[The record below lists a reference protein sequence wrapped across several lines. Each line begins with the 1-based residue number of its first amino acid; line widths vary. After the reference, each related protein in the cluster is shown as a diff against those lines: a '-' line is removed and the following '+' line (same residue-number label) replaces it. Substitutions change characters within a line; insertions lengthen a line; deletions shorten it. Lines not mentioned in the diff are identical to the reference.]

1 MYDIFRK
8 SYARS
13 TIYMDVKPFIFKINV
28 KNLLEQLERPTQ
40 KNPRNSKDVLNKKK
54 TIKR

>member
-1 MYDIFRK
+1 MDI
-8 SYARS
+8 
-13 TIYMDVKPFIFKINV
+13 KPFIFKINV